1 MERYSFEV
9 ESCGEDYLYDMHT
22 QFLNSYDKE
31 RFIQFVVDAKSSNH
45 EHQRKT
51 IGLLRQIFAQISIG
65 LLDPDLVIM
74 DEFQRFSSI
83 LDNNSDN
90 EQAMLT
96 QQFFTHNHTNTKIL
110 LLSATPYKPYST
122 LEELNVT
129 GCDEHLDDFKRVVNF
144 LFTTEDNIRRFK
156 LVWHEFNNALVLEN
170 KFEELLEKKS
180 QAEDVLYGVMCR
192 TERFNSGIIRERKE
206 ELQVSIDD
214 ILSFAQG
221 QDLLDTI
228 QAKSPNGS
236 FRNLPLE
243 YVKSAPYLCSFMDR
257 YELKRYIAKNDK
269 KFDNIRKTLPK
280 YLTHQ

>member
-156 LVWHEFNNALVLEN
+156 LVWHEFNNALVLEISLKN
-170 KFEELLEKKS
+170 
-180 QAEDVLYGVMCR
+180 C
-192 TERFNSGIIRERKE
+192 
-206 ELQVSIDD
+206 
-214 ILSFAQG
+214 
-221 QDLLDTI
+221 
-228 QAKSPNGS
+228 
-236 FRNLPLE
+236 
-243 YVKSAPYLCSFMDR
+243 
-257 YELKRYIAKNDK
+257 LKRKAKQK
-269 KFDNIRKTLPK
+269 MCFMALCVARSGSTPE
-280 YLTHQ
+280 